1 MGKHDFHGKLHKN
14 QPINVTADPDD
25 RSKTEI
31 VRSNSALGM
40 DVCQYLCY
48 SVQEDALC
56 LTD

>member
-1 MGKHDFHGKLHKN
+1 
-14 QPINVTADPDD
+14 
-25 RSKTEI
+25 

-56 LTD
+56 LTDWLTDWLTDPTDRPSIEGVLQFIWRMI